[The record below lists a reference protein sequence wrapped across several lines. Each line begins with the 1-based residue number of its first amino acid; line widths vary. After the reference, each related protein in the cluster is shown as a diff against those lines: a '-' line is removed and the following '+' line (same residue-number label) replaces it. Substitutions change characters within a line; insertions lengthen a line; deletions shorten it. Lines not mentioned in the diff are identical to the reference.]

1 MADDARIIQP
11 CPACNQR
18 LHIRMTYVNK
28 RVACRHCR
36 HQFTVRDPSSSQ
48 FFISDSGLALLQ
60 RIDEVLEQAQ
70 QGPKSDGQ

>member
-28 RVACRHCR
+28 RVGCRHCG

-48 FFISDSGLALLQ
+48 FSISDSGLALLQ
-60 RIDEVLEQAQ
+60 RIDDMLEQA
-70 QGPKSDGQ
+70 QGPKSDD

>member
-1 MADDARIIQP
+1 MEGDARIVQR
-11 CPACNQR
+11 CPACNER
-18 LHIRMTYVNK
+18 LHIRMAYVNK

-48 FFISDSGLALLQ
+48 FCISDSGLALLQ

-70 QGPKSDGQ
+70 QAPRKD